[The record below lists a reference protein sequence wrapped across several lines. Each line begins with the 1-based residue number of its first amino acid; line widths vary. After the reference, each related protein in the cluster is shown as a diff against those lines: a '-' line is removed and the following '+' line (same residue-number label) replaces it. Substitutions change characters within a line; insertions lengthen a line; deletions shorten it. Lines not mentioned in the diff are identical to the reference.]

1 MSGYKKQTICTGE
14 DYGDRL
20 VNFSLEKI
28 PLQKA
33 SDSSKNNTGVT
44 DLNKPLGFIPDSQQ
58 VANQPV
64 GFVPDES
71 PLKKGILENGRVVYA
86 NTKLPL
92 TAQEIKA
99 TTNTTRNCPGF
110 RGLCWGDNFKKLSGF
125 TYVKTDPSYGGVKI
139 YKRATDILEI
149 GAAKLDMI
157 VYGFWQDK
165 LYSVKLFFS
174 GYVNFNGLK
183 NAAEKKFGSNYQP
196 NRYIE
201 RYFWFNIPHT
211 IISLEYNEIRK
222 KGVMWLTSKE
232 LSKEAKEYSERK
244 AREGAKTGF

>member
-1 MSGYKKQTICTGE
+1 
-14 DYGDRL
+14 
-20 VNFSLEKI
+20 
-28 PLQKA
+28 
-33 SDSSKNNTGVT
+33 
-44 DLNKPLGFIPDSQQ
+44 
-58 VANQPV
+58 
-64 GFVPDES
+64 
-71 PLKKGILENGRVVYA
+71 
-86 NTKLPL
+86 
-92 TAQEIKA
+92 
-99 TTNTTRNCPGF
+99 
-110 RGLCWGDNFKKLSGF
+110 
-125 TYVKTDPSYGGVKI
+125 
-139 YKRATDILEI
+139 LEI